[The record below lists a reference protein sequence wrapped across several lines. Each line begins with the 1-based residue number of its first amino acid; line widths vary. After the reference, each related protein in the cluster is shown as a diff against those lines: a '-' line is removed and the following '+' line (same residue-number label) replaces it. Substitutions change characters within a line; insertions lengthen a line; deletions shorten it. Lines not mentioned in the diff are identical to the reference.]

1 MSCDNWHTI
10 CTAIINLSYFF
21 LEIIIKVTESQPGL
35 HNLWQ
40 FGSRAV
46 RKWRENEKMKRK
58 WRDNE
63 EMERD
68 SLSTF
73 PHFLEIIIKVTESQ
87 PGVHNLWQFGSRA
100 VRKWRKNEKMKR
112 KWRENEEMERK
123 WKENEEMERDS
134 LSKFP
139 HFLYISSLSI
149 HFLY

>member
-1 MSCDNWHTI
+1 MSCGNWHTI

-58 WRDNE
+58 WR
-63 EMERD
+63 
-68 SLSTF
+68 
-73 PHFLEIIIKVTESQ
+73 
-87 PGVHNLWQFGSRA
+87 
-100 VRKWRKNEKMKR
+100 
-112 KWRENEEMERK
+112 ENEEMERK

-134 LSKFP
+134 LSTFP
-139 HFLYISSLSI
+139 HFLFISSLSI
-149 HFLY
+149 HFLYKKLSHFFRKTLHTALLSRMSQKTYHTCCAKMILGRIRCKKVAPACMTL